1 LTLRQGKTRVYAS
14 GMKILMA
21 ASEALPYFKSGGLA
35 DVARSLP
42 DALHAR
48 GHDVRII
55 HPFYPSVG
63 NLGLQLTETE
73 MLQVPWAG
81 GQLELDTFEHHSSD
95 GALGILLQHPVFQV
109 NGSPYEDADPHAPAR
124 RFAVFSRAVVA
135 YAQRWGADVVHLND
149 WQTGLV
155 PVYSLIDG
163 VSIPT
168 VFAIHNLGYQGNYS
182 PGVLDQIDV
191 PSEFF
196 RAENGLEFFGN
207 IALIKGGIALADR
220 VVTVSPTY
228 AQEIQ
233 RPDYGAGMDGLLRF
247 RARVLHGILN
257 GIDHRVWNPATD
269 PALPVHFDLDSL
281 EGKQQNKA
289 ELLSH
294 FRFDVAAP
302 LCVVISRL
310 AHQKGIDLVARALPG
325 ILDLG
330 ANVIVLG
337 DGDQAIE
344 AQFGEIAQR
353 LPNRVAA
360 FFRFDDQ
367 LARRLYAAA
376 DFLLMPSRY
385 EPCGLG
391 QMIAQRYGTV
401 PIVRAT
407 GGLVDTVQ
415 DEQTGFMFADA
426 TPHALYEAVQRA
438 ITAYH
443 DGRLDK
449 IRRNCM
455 RLDWSWGASAEH
467 YEDVYRYA
475 IGPSA
480 S

>member
-1 LTLRQGKTRVYAS
+1 
-14 GMKILMA
+14 MKILLA

-42 DALHAR
+42 DALHGR
-48 GHDVRII
+48 GRDVRVI
-55 HPFYPSVG
+55 HPFYRAVVERGFS
-63 NLGLQLTETE
+63 LEETE
-73 MLQVPWAG
+73 QLPVPWAG
-81 GQLELDTFEHHSSD
+81 GHIKLRVFEHHPED
-95 GALGILLQHPVFQV
+95 AAPGVLVHHPVF
-109 NGSPYEDADPHAPAR
+109 NTAAPYEDSDPYAPGR
-124 RFAVFSRAVVA
+124 RFAVFSRAVLA

-155 PVYSLIDG
+155 PVYALIDG
-163 VSIPT
+163 VHIPT
-168 VFAIHNLGYQGNYS
+168 VFAIHNLGYQGIFNR
-182 PGVLDQIDV
+182 PLLDEIGVPPEL
-191 PSEFF
+191 F
-196 RAENGLEFFGN
+196 RPENGLEFYGN
-207 IALIKGGIALADR
+207 VALIKGGIALSDR
-220 VVTVSPTY
+220 IVTVSPTY

-257 GIDHRVWNPATD
+257 GIDHRVWDPASD
-269 PALPVHFDLDSL
+269 LALPVQFDIDSL
-281 EGKQQNKA
+281 HGKQQNKQ
-289 ELLSH
+289 ELLSQ
-294 FRFDVAAP
+294 FQFDREAP

-310 AHQKGIDLVARALPG
+310 AHQKGIDLIARALPG

-337 DGDQAIE
+337 DGDRGIE
-344 AQFGEIAQR
+344 AQFGEIAHR

-360 FFRFDDQ
+360 FFRFDDT

-407 GGLVDTVQ
+407 GGLVDTVR
-415 DEQTGFMFADA
+415 DGQTGFMFTEASA
-426 TPHALYEAVQRA
+426 HGVYEAVGRA
-438 ITAYH
+438 LAAYRN
-443 DGRLDK
+443 GEIEK
-449 IRRNCM
+449 MRRNCM
-455 RLDWSWGASAEH
+455 RLDWSWGSSAER
-467 YEDVYRYA
+467 YEEVYRYA
-475 IGPSA
+475 IGPTA